1 MQFHDVWFRYARN
14 AAWTL
19 QHVDLEL
26 GPGETAV
33 VLGPNGSGKS
43 TLLQLAAGVLR
54 PGRGTVSGRPP
65 VVGWVPERFPA
76 DQPFTA
82 RAYLTHM
89 AAIRGA
95 DSAGIDEWAE
105 RLNFVGFLDVR
116 LSRLSKGSAQK
127 VGLVQALLDPPG
139 LLVLDEPWEG
149 LDAAT
154 REQVPAIVADVVA
167 RGGSVLISDHLGEV
181 ARLPGARRW
190 HVRDGRVSEADGRVG
205 EDGWVGEEGRK
216 GVTGPRGERPAAR
229 RIIELAV
236 AATHADRAVARLR
249 ADGFDVLGVR
259 EER

>member
-1 MQFHDVWFRYARN
+1 MFGDVHLQDVWFRYARK

-19 QHVDLEL
+19 CGVDLML

-54 PGRGTVSGRPP
+54 PVRGAVTGRPA

-82 RAYLTHM
+82 RAYLTRM
-89 AAIRGA
+89 AAVRGTPEA
-95 DSAGIDEWAE
+95 AIDEWAG
-105 RLNFVGFLDVR
+105 RLDFTGFLDVR
-116 LSRLSKGSAQK
+116 LHRLSKGSAQK

-154 REQVPAIVADVVA
+154 REQVPAVVADVVG
-167 RGGSVLISDHLGEV
+167 RGGAVLISDHLGEV
-181 ARLPGARRW
+181 SRLPRARRW
-190 HVRDGRVSEADGRVG
+190 HVREGRVIE
-205 EDGWVGEEGRK
+205 
-216 GVTGPRGERPAAR
+216 GERPAAR

-236 AATHADRAVARLR
+236 APAHADRAVAKLR

>member
-1 MQFHDVWFRYARN
+1 MHLQDVWFRYARN

-19 QHVDLEL
+19 HHVDLAL
-26 GPGETAV
+26 GPGETAI

-54 PGRGTVSGRPP
+54 PTRGVVTGRAA

-89 AAIRGA
+89 AAIRN
-95 DSAGIDEWAE
+95 AGRSGLDTIDEWAE
-105 RLNFVGFLDVR
+105 RLDFAGFLDVR

-149 LDAAT
+149 LDART
-154 REQVPAIVADVVA
+154 REQVPAIVADVVE
-167 RGGSVLISDHLGEV
+167 RGGAVLISDHLGEV
-181 ARLPGARRW
+181 SRLPRARRW
-190 HVRDGRVSEADGRVG
+190 HVHDGQVVE
-205 EDGWVGEEGRK
+205 
-216 GVTGPRGERPAAR
+216 GERPAAR

-236 AATHADRAVARLR
+236 APAHADRAVAKLR

>member
-1 MQFHDVWFRYARN
+1 MQFHDVWFRYARK

-54 PGRGTVSGRPP
+54 PVRGSISGRPP

-82 RAYLTHM
+82 RAHLRHM
-89 AAIRGA
+89 AAIRKA
-95 DSAGIDEWAE
+95 PAAAIDEWAE
-105 RLNFVGFLDVR
+105 RLDFAGFLDVR
-116 LSRLSKGSAQK
+116 LSNLSKGSAQK
-127 VGLVQALLDPPG
+127 VGLVQALLEPPG

-149 LDAAT
+149 LDART
-154 REQVPAIVADVVA
+154 RDHVPAIVADVVA
-167 RGGSVLISDHLGEV
+167 RGGAVLISDHLGEV
-181 ARLPGARRW
+181 SRLPDARRW
-190 HVRDGRVSEADGRVG
+190 HVRDGRVSEDRRQGA
-205 EDGWVGEEGRK
+205 
-216 GVTGPRGERPAAR
+216 TGPRGERPAGR

-236 AATHADRAVARLR
+236 KAAHADRAVARLR

>member
-1 MQFHDVWFRYARN
+1 MQFHDVWFRYARK

-43 TLLQLAAGVLR
+43 TLLQLAAGVLT

-82 RAYLTHM
+82 RTYLTHL

-95 DSAGIDEWAE
+95 GSAGIDEWAD
-105 RLNFVGFLDVR
+105 RLDFTGFLDVR

-127 VGLVQALLDPPG
+127 VGLVQALLDPPR

-154 REQVPAIVADVVA
+154 REQVPAIVAEVVA

-190 HVRDGRVSEADGRVG
+190 HVRDGRVSEGGQASGG
-205 EDGWVGEEGRK
+205 GRK
-216 GVTGPRGERPAAR
+216 GATGPRGERPSAR

-236 AATHADRAVARLR
+236 AASHADRAVARLR

>member
-1 MQFHDVWFRYARN
+1 VAAFVYVRGVHLQDVWFRYARN

-19 QHVDLEL
+19 QRVDLEL

-54 PGRGTVSGRPP
+54 PVRGAVTGRAP

-82 RAYLTHM
+82 RAYLAHI
-89 AAIRGA
+89 AAVRGVQGA
-95 DSAGIDEWAE
+95 AIDEWA
-105 RLNFVGFLDVR
+105 RQLDFTGFLDVR

-149 LDAAT
+149 LDART
-154 REQVPAIVADVVA
+154 REQVPGIVAGVVE
-167 RGGSVLISDHLGEV
+167 RGGRVLISDHLGEV
-181 ARLPGARRW
+181 SRLPRARRW
-190 HVRDGRVSEADGRVG
+190 HVRDGQVRE
-205 EDGWVGEEGRK
+205 
-216 GVTGPRGERPAAR
+216 GERPVPR

-236 AATHADRAVARLR
+236 APAHAERAVAKLR

>member
-1 MQFHDVWFRYARN
+1 MFGDVHLQDVWFRYARN

-19 QHVDLEL
+19 RHVDLEL

-54 PGRGTVSGRPP
+54 PVRGAVTGRAA

-82 RAYLTHM
+82 RAYLTHI

-95 DSAGIDEWAE
+95 QRTAIDEWAE
-105 RLNFVGFLDVR
+105 LLDFAGFLDVR

-127 VGLVQALLDPPG
+127 VGLVQALLEPPG

-149 LDAAT
+149 LDAKT
-154 REQVPAIVADVVA
+154 RERVPAIVADVVG
-167 RGGSVLISDHLGEV
+167 RGGAVLISDHLGEV
-181 ARLPGARRW
+181 SRLPQARRW
-190 HVRDGRVSEADGRVG
+190 HVHDGQ
-205 EDGWVGEEGRK
+205 
-216 GVTGPRGERPAAR
+216 VTEGERPAAR

-236 AATHADRAVARLR
+236 AASHADRAVAKLR